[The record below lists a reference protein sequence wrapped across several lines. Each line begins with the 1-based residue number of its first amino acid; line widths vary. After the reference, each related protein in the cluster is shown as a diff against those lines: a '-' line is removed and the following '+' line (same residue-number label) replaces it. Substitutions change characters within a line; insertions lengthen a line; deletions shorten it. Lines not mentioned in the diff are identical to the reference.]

1 MPVHVIPPPPAPTV
15 AVAGTAARFPVHRIY
30 CVGQNYAAHVREM
43 GGDPDRTPP
52 IFFTKPA
59 DAILADGFDLPYPP
73 RTADLHYEAEL
84 VVALGV
90 GGRDLDPA
98 NALKHVYGYAVGNDF
113 TRRDLQAAARAQG
126 RPWDTA
132 KGFDHSAAIGAIHP
146 AASAGHPRR
155 GAIWLTVNGAE
166 RQRSDLSEM
175 IWDVPGIIAELSR
188 YWTLA
193 PGDLIYTGTPQGV
206 GPVRPGDVVV
216 AGVEG
221 LGLLTTR
228 ISGNPDVGL
237 ASPGHA

>member
-1 MPVHVIPPPPAPTV
+1 MPSHVIAPPPASTV
-15 AVAGTAARFPVHRIY
+15 AVAGTSARFPVHRIY

-59 DAILADGFDLPYPP
+59 DAVLADGSDLPYPP

-84 VVALGV
+84 VVALAG

-98 NALKHVYGYAVGNDF
+98 TALELVYGYAVGNDF

-132 KGFDHSAAIGAIHP
+132 KGFDHSAAIGAIQP
-146 AASAGHPRR
+146 VSAVGHPRR
-155 GAIWLTVNGAE
+155 NAIWLTVNGAE
-166 RQRSDLSEM
+166 RQRSDLGEM
-175 IWDVPGIIAELSR
+175 IWDVAGILAELSR

-193 PGDLIYTGTPQGV
+193 PGDLVYTGTPQGV

-216 AGVEG
+216 AGIEG
-221 LGLLTTR
+221 LGTVTTR
-228 ISGNPDVGL
+228 IATPIEGAAVATGR
-237 ASPGHA
+237 A

>member
-1 MPVHVIPPPPAPTV
+1 MPSHVFAPPPAPTV
-15 AVAGTAARFPVHRIY
+15 AVVGTSARFPVHRIY

-59 DAILADGFDLPYPP
+59 DAVLADGSDLPYPP

-84 VVALGV
+84 VIALGG

-98 NALKHVYGYAVGNDF
+98 TALELVYGYAVGNDF

-126 RPWDTA
+126 KPWDTA

-146 AASAGHPRR
+146 VTAVGHPRR
-155 GAIWLTVNGAE
+155 NAIWLTVNGAE
-166 RQRSDLSEM
+166 RQRSDLGEM
-175 IWDVPGIIAELSR
+175 IWNVAGILAELSR

-216 AGVEG
+216 AGIED
-221 LGLLTTR
+221 LGTVTTR
-228 ISGNPDVGL
+228 IATPTDGAVAATGR
-237 ASPGHA
+237 A